1 MGRGCLPPAKSKY
14 STQEKSFHQNAGSAH
29 LDGPQLGRPLSWEIR
44 LPVGASAGAPPTRP
58 SIDYFCLYRVNSHL
72 AAPAFLRQR
81 TFPGSWVLFC
91 LLTWQP
97 EHRELMGP
105 GISPRQ

>member
-1 MGRGCLPPAKSKY
+1 MGQGCLPPAKSNY

-58 SIDYFCLYRVNSHL
+58 ALTTFASTGLTLSWQHLHFFARGLSL
-72 AAPAFLRQR
+72 AAGFCSACSR
-81 TFPGSWVLFC
+81 GSQN
-91 LLTWQP
+91 T
-97 EHRELMGP
+97 G
-105 GISPRQ
+105 S